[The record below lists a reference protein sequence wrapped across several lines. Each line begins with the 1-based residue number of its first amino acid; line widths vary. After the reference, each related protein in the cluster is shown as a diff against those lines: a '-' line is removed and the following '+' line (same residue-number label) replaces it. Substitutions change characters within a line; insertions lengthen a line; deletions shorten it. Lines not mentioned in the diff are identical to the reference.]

1 MRSPT
6 KGAASL
12 MAGRFLTWKTLA
24 YVTIFLIFLLE
35 WKRYNNQQQSQINV
49 PSISDQLILEQ
60 DILNFNDDDGGDW
73 HKGRQLLKKP
83 NRFGGSSG
91 ASTTSMNEPET
102 EVKAGGSSRVP
113 AYDDDDKNFG
123 ESVSLAHWMDERQ
136 KVYKARQRRVE
147 TICQKFNVAT
157 FSSNDTMEDLINQ
170 SVHNDSASGRY
181 VERLKTDQFLL
192 SRANQLM
199 GCLINK
205 VASSSMM
212 RMYLTL
218 QGLDT
223 KKIESPHGYRL
234 KFVPENEK
242 EMKFSQDHF
251 FKFML
256 VRHPM
261 ERLVSCYFDKMVNG
275 THKSLKGFRKFV
287 KTRASNIRE
296 ERRSKGIYANG
307 VYNPNPTL
315 DDRPLGSYPLSNPWS
330 GFEPMPMKKKKV
342 KKKKRPKRNINADA
356 SSASMSSKINPK
368 MNSTS
373 PNHINRTKEEPMVIP
388 TLDDFFEFILTD
400 QSGKGFSS
408 HWVPYW
414 KMCTP
419 CHFNYDMIG
428 KLETGFDDLTYLW
441 KKTQLDSKAPIPW
454 AHAGLSTDQ
463 EEERHLKKMKSFYSK
478 VPRETLM
485 RIYHAYKLDFELF
498 DYDFNQVLLLA
509 GYDPLPKL

>member
-35 WKRYNNQQQSQINV
+35 WKRYNNQQQSQINA

-234 KFVPENEK
+234 KFVPE
-242 EMKFSQDHF
+242 
-251 FKFML
+251 
-256 VRHPM
+256 
-261 ERLVSCYFDKMVNG
+261 VSEA
-275 THKSLKGFRKFV
+275 LL
-287 KTRASNIRE
+287 I
-296 ERRSKGIYANG
+296 
-307 VYNPNPTL
+307 
-315 DDRPLGSYPLSNPWS
+315 
-330 GFEPMPMKKKKV
+330 EPEWVIWNQCK
-342 KKKKRPKRNINADA
+342 
-356 SSASMSSKINPK
+356 
-368 MNSTS
+368 
-373 PNHINRTKEEPMVIP
+373 NH
-388 TLDDFFEFILTD
+388 
-400 QSGKGFSS
+400 
-408 HWVPYW
+408 
-414 KMCTP
+414 
-419 CHFNYDMIG
+419 
-428 KLETGFDDLTYLW
+428 
-441 KKTQLDSKAPIPW
+441 
-454 AHAGLSTDQ
+454 
-463 EEERHLKKMKSFYSK
+463 
-478 VPRETLM
+478 
-485 RIYHAYKLDFELF
+485 
-498 DYDFNQVLLLA
+498 
-509 GYDPLPKL
+509 